1 MPTTRIVL
9 VLSVRRQNIP
19 LGHSVSLS
27 SLRRA
32 GPQRAARP
40 HGEARKPQAV
50 AVDRSRPPQRQL
62 KSARG
67 CLTYLREVTD
77 TMASLMSPCD
87 LLSRVDGSL
96 NVQLR
101 IKERQLYEWTG
112 Y

>member
-50 AVDRSRPPQRQL
+50 AVDRSRPPAAPAQI
-62 KSARG
+62 SARVF
-67 CLTYLREVTD
+67 YLREVTD